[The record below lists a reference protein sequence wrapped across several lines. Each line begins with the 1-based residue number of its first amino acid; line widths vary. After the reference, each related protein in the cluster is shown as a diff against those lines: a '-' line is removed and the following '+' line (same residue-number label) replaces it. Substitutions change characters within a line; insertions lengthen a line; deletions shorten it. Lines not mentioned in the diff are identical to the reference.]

1 MRLGVLSRK
10 REIKMIQVILLVN
23 EGKITVKGNN
33 EKTNHCPWVCLVR
46 DGVVREKFG
55 KLLYVGRLDLV
66 L

>member
-1 MRLGVLSRK
+1 
-10 REIKMIQVILLVN
+10 MIQVILLVN